1 MPQFGSNQNKH
12 EWQKSAHELIQAL
25 IRDIISL
32 WNFES
37 GCCEVLPR
45 SFIFPDDM
53 VGCFS
58 PVLRLSCIYRTN
70 FPSIFIIWS
79 INPFTSMCRS
89 QQPTSV
95 HPANDTFDLGRS
107 GQRYWFGL
115 PTLLPAVV
123 RHYFPPSFLLSWWP
137 EEARCNSR
145 PSIPQLLN
153 RCIYLTILKGYNVVI
168 WIMVYES
175 ICRHATRHT
184 DGLLALFL

>member
-58 PVLRLSCIYRTN
+58 PVLILSLRLSYKLSIYFYNLIHQFFYNT
-70 FPSIFIIWS
+70 IFWS
-79 INPFTSMCRS
+79 W
-89 QQPTSV
+89 QPTSV
-95 HPANDTFDLGRS
+95 LPAENKP
-107 GQRYWFGL
+107 GQGGSSLSYWFGL
-115 PTLLPAVV
+115 HALLATIIIQWLFLTLLSDVV
-123 RHYFPPSFLLSWWP
+123 VTRGGKTHLQ
-137 EEARCNSR
+137 ACNS
-145 PSIPQLLN
+145 SA
-153 RCIYLTILKGYNVVI
+153 LKQT
-168 WIMVYES
+168 
-175 ICRHATRHT
+175 C
-184 DGLLALFL
+184 